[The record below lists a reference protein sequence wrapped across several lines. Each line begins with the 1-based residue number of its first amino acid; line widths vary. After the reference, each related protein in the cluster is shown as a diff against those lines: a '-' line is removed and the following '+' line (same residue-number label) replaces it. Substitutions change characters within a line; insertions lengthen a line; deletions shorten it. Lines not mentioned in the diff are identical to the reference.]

1 MKNND
6 HNNTIEIRP
15 HHLLCLFCAL
25 EQPAAVPA
33 PEAIAQLAEAIRRD
47 PGLPLALTCRSD
59 DSFAFQSPRDSADPA
74 PDAGFRQK
82 QDMEVLF
89 RMDLSPG
96 TVLPARIAVA
106 RARKACTSVSGI
118 CGYGEATSPAWQGCP
133 LAGTGLYERARET
146 GMDTIFPP
154 RDNPG
159 MERDKASSL
168 EAMRAAAAVRV
179 RPHILLCAVAQYGR
193 GIRPPFKDDNL
204 PELFQLILERPET
217 RIELVGGADAMMC
230 APCGARCT
238 ARGTCMG
245 PGFVNSG
252 GLFNELKDLRILQIL
267 GLTFGDVLPGC
278 DLYRRIFE
286 RMPTTVNTCALERSV
301 PELSV
306 WWDPCPCGGYE
317 KGRTELMREMG
328 LNSR

>member
-1 MKNND
+1 MNMKTSNEA
-6 HNNTIEIRP
+6 IEVRP
-15 HHLLCLFCAL
+15 HHLLCLFCAR
-25 EQPAAVPA
+25 ERPGDVPDSQAVAA
-33 PEAIAQLAEAIRRD
+33 LAETVRRD
-47 PGLPLALTCRSD
+47 PGLPLVLCCRSD
-59 DSFAFQSPRDSADPA
+59 DSFAFQSPPGGGDDPA
-74 PDAGFRQK
+74 DACFRQK

-96 TVLPARIAVA
+96 AILPARIAVA

-118 CGYGEATSPAWQGCP
+118 CGYGEVTGPAWQGCP

-146 GMDTIFPP
+146 GLEQIFPP
-154 RDNPG
+154 REAG
-159 MERDKASSL
+159 EMERDKASSL
-168 EAMRAAAAVRV
+168 GVMRAAAAIRV

-193 GIRPPFKDDNL
+193 GVRPPFKDDNL
-204 PELFQLILERPET
+204 PELLQLIPERPET

-238 ARGTCMG
+238 TRGTCMG

-267 GLTFGDVLPGC
+267 GLSFGEVVPARELF
-278 DLYRRIFE
+278 LRIFT
-286 RMPTTVNTCALERSV
+286 RIPTTVNSCALERSV

-317 KGRTELMREMG
+317 KGRLELMREWG
-328 LNSR
+328 FLD